1 MRYTPSLLR
10 KVAFSL
16 TIFGLMI
23 SFGVATLG
31 QSASALSGSE
41 FNASN
46 IIDDSVFF
54 NKNSMSAA
62 EVQAFLNAKLPVCD
76 TNGTQPYAGTTRAAY
91 GASRGYPAPYT
102 CLKDYTQAIPAKSA
116 DAYCSGGVSAGTKSA
131 AQIIYDVAQ
140 ACGVSPKVLLIL
152 LQKEQSLV
160 TDDWP
165 WSIQYRSATG
175 FGCPDT
181 AECDSAYYG
190 YFNQVYNAARQYRR
204 YVVQADYFNYA
215 AGRTSF
221 VSYQANAPNC
231 GGTNLTIQNG
241 ATAGLYNYTPYQPN
255 AAALA
260 NLYGTGDSCSAYGN
274 RNFWRMFNDWFGS
287 VRGAAYSWQMLTQY
301 GYTDANKTTAAN
313 MNTLTPGSRVYVG
326 FTARNTG
333 NVAWTNSG
341 PNAVMIG
348 TASPLERQS
357 TFAPGSNWLSPT
369 RPALLKEASVAPGGT
384 GTFEFWMTAPA
395 SGGVYNERFNLIAN
409 GIAWFND
416 VGLSYYAKVN

>member
-1 MRYTPSLLR
+1 MKQWSSSLS
-10 KVAFSL
+10 KIAFTL
-16 TIFGLMI
+16 TIFSLLVG
-23 SFGVATLG
+23 FGVTALG

-46 IIDDSVFF
+46 IIDDGVFF
-54 NKNSMSAA
+54 NSSSMSTG
-62 EVQAFLNAKLPVCD
+62 EIQAFLNAKVAVCD

-102 CLKDYTQAIPAKSA
+102 CLKDYSQAIPAKSA
-116 DAYCSGGVSAGTKSA
+116 DSYCSGGVSAGTKSA

-140 ACGVSPKVLLIL
+140 ACGVSPKVLVVL

-181 AECDSAYYG
+181 AECDIAYYG

-221 VSYQANAPNC
+221 VSYQANAPSC

-287 VRGAAYSWQMLTQY
+287 VRASTYSWEWQGQGL
-301 GYTDANKTTAAN
+301 YTDQTKATFIDSYSQTLLPNKRYYAVVRAK
-313 MNTLTPGSRVYVG
+313 
-326 FTARNTG
+326 NTG
-333 NVAWTNSG
+333 NTTWNQ
-341 PNAVMIG
+341 G
-348 TASPLERQS
+348 TFRLGTTSPLNHSSVVCDSSWINCGRPATLKES
-357 TFAPGSNWLSPT
+357 SIAPGQ
-369 RPALLKEASVAPGGT
+369 T
-384 GTFEFWMTAPA
+384 GTFEFWLTTPN
-395 SGGVYNERFNLIAN
+395 SGGEFKEYFNPLLEN
-409 GIAWFND
+409 VAWLND
-416 VGLSYYAKVN
+416 IGMHFVLKVNR